1 MTDVKSLL
9 PLPDH
14 LVALVDRANRRLR
27 RDIASR
33 IDWAGFDD
41 LKPWHMPLLSLT
53 PDAGAR
59 PTELA
64 RRAQV
69 TKQALSQLIRELA
82 AGGYIELVPDPLDRR
97 ARIVRRTERADAV
110 LAMANAAIAHLEQ
123 GWASRV
129 GAERYRAFRE
139 VLALLADP
147 DVSLQRPGLIEP
159 Q

>member
-1 MTDVKSLL
+1 MTEVNNEP

-14 LVALVDRANRRLR
+14 LVALVDRANRRVR

-33 IDWAGFDD
+33 IDWTGFDG

-53 PDAGAR
+53 PDVGAR

-69 TKQALSQLIRELA
+69 TKQALTQLIRELS
-82 AGGYIELVPDPLDRR
+82 AGGYIELVADPRDRR
-97 ARIVRRTERADAV
+97 ARIIRRTARADAA
-110 LAMANAAIAHLEQ
+110 LATTEAAITRLEADWS
-123 GWASRV
+123 GRI

-139 VLALLADP
+139 VLAVLADP
-147 DVSLQRPGLIEP
+147 DSQG
-159 Q
+159 